1 MLAEFGVV
9 LDRPRRLMLHHPEQ
23 VSVVGL
29 GYVGLPLAVAF
40 AEAGLRVV
48 GVEKD
53 PQKLAALDT
62 YDSYVEDVPPER
74 LRSLVDSGK
83 LRFTEDYTAL
93 KEVEAVVICLP
104 TPLNEHREP
113 DLSMLASGA
122 RDVARNLRAGALVAL
137 ESTTYPGTTREVVL
151 PIIEEELKNDGTLP
165 GDARRVGRDFYL
177 AFAPERID
185 PGNRRYTITNIPK
198 IVGGITPECTQ
209 RAADLYGTVIEEVH
223 PVSSPESAEMAKL
236 LENTFRGVNIA
247 LVNELALLC
256 DRMDVDVWEVIEAA
270 KSKPFGFMP
279 FYPGPGLGGHCIP
292 IDPFYLSWRA
302 RAFDMTT
309 EFIELA
315 GRVNVNMPYHAV
327 GRIASALNGY
337 KQPVNG
343 SRVLLL
349 GVSYKPNIGDVRESP
364 SLAILRLL
372 RQAGAKVVYH
382 DPYISYISDRKLS
395 SVDLTTDEIG
405 RADCVVISTDHDI
418 VDLQTVVESASL
430 VVDLRNAVRRR
441 LGRLPDNVEVL

>member
-1 MLAEFGVV
+1 ML
-9 LDRPRRLMLHHPEQ
+9 RHPGQ
-23 VSVVGL
+23 ISVVGL

-40 AEAGLRVV
+40 AEAGLHVV

-53 PQKLAALDT
+53 PQKLAALNT
-62 YDSYVEDVPPER
+62 YDSYVEDVPSER
-74 LRSLVDSGK
+74 LRPLVESGK
-83 LRFTEDYTAL
+83 LQFTEAYTAL

-104 TPLNEHREP
+104 TPLTEHREP
-113 DLSMLASGA
+113 DLSMLVSGV

-151 PIIEEELKNDGTLP
+151 PIIEAELKNDGTLR
-165 GDARRVGRDFYL
+165 GDACQVGRDFYL

-185 PGNRRYTITNIPK
+185 PGNRRYTIKNIPK

-209 RAADLYGTVIEEVH
+209 RAVELYGTIVEEVH
-223 PVSSPESAEMAKL
+223 SVSSPESAEMAKL
-236 LENTFRGVNIA
+236 LENIFRGVNIA
-247 LVNELALLC
+247 LVNELAILC

-270 KSKPFGFMP
+270 KTKPFGFMP

-302 RAFDMTT
+302 RAFNMTT

-315 GRVNVNMPYHAV
+315 GRINVNMPYHAV
-327 GRIASALNGY
+327 GRIASTLNGN

-349 GVSYKPNIGDVRESP
+349 GMSYKPNIGDLRESP
-364 SLAILRLL
+364 SLTILQLL
-372 RQAGAKVVYH
+372 REACAEVVYH
-382 DPYISYISDRKLS
+382 DPYIPYLPDRKLS
-395 SVDLTTDEIG
+395 SVDLTTYEIR
-405 RADCVVISTDHDI
+405 RADCVVIGTDHDAI
-418 VDLQTVVESASL
+418 DLETVVEFASL
-430 VVDLRNAVRRR
+430 VVDLRNTVRRR
-441 LGRLPDNVEVL
+441 LGRLPDNVHVL

>member
-1 MLAEFGVV
+1 M
-9 LDRPRRLMLHHPEQ
+9 
-23 VSVVGL
+23 VGI

-48 GVEKD
+48 GIEKD
-53 PQKLAALDT
+53 PERLAALDT
-62 YDSYVEDVPPER
+62 YDSYVEDVPSER
-74 LRSLVDSGK
+74 LQLLVASGK
-83 LRFTEDYTAL
+83 LRFTEDYRAL
-93 KEVEAVVICLP
+93 KEAEAVVICLP
-104 TPLNEHREP
+104 TPLDEHREP
-113 DLSMLASGA
+113 NLSMLISGA
-122 RDVARNLRAGALVAL
+122 RDVARNLRSGALVAL
-137 ESTTYPGTTREVVL
+137 ESTTYPGTTREVLL
-151 PIIEEELKNDGTLP
+151 PIIEEELKNDDALR
-165 GDARRVGRDFYL
+165 GDANQVGRDFYL

-185 PGNRRYTITNIPK
+185 PGNRRYTIHNIPK
-198 IVGGITPECTQ
+198 IVGGITPGCTQ
-209 RAADLYGTVIEEVH
+209 RATELYGTIIEEVH

-236 LENTFRGVNIA
+236 LENIFRGVNIA

-270 KSKPFGFMP
+270 KTKPFGFMP

-327 GRIASALNGY
+327 GRIASALNAN
-337 KQPVNG
+337 KKPVNG

-349 GVSYKPNIGDVRESP
+349 GMSYKPNIGDLRESP
-364 SLAILRLL
+364 SLTILQLL
-372 RQAGAKVVYH
+372 RQNGAEVVYH
-382 DPYISYISDRKLS
+382 DPYIPHIPDRKLT
-395 SVDLTTDEIG
+395 SVELSTYEIR
-405 RADCVVISTDHDI
+405 RADCVVIGTDHDA
-418 VDLQTVVESASL
+418 VDLQTVVEFASL

-441 LGRLPDNVEVL
+441 LGKLPGNVEVL

>member
-1 MLAEFGVV
+1 
-9 LDRPRRLMLHHPEQ
+9 MLHHPGQ
-23 VSVVGL
+23 ISVVGL

-48 GVEKD
+48 GIEKD
-53 PQKLAALDT
+53 PQKRAALDT
-62 YDSYVEDVPPER
+62 YDSYVEDVPTER
-74 LRSLVDSGK
+74 LRPLVDSGK
-83 LRFTEDYTAL
+83 LQFTEDYTAL

-113 DLSMLASGA
+113 DLSMLSSGA

-137 ESTTYPGTTREVVL
+137 ESTTYPGTTRDVLL
-151 PIIEEELKNDGTLP
+151 PIIEEGLKLKNGNASR
-165 GDARRVGRDFYL
+165 GDTYQVGRDFYL

-185 PGNRRYTITNIPK
+185 PGNRRYTINNIPK

-209 RAADLYGTVIEEVH
+209 RAAGLYGAIIEEVH
-223 PVSSPESAEMAKL
+223 SVSSPESAEMAKL
-236 LENTFRGVNIA
+236 LENIFRGVNIA
-247 LVNELALLC
+247 LVNELAILC

-270 KSKPFGFMP
+270 KTKPFGFMP

-302 RAFDMTT
+302 RAFNMTT

-327 GRIASALNGY
+327 GRIASALNSN

-349 GVSYKPNIGDVRESP
+349 GMSYKPNIGDLRESP
-364 SLAILRLL
+364 SLTILKLL
-372 RQAGAKVVYH
+372 RQAGAEVVYH
-382 DPYISYISDRKLS
+382 DPYIPYLPDRKLS
-395 SVDLTTDEIG
+395 SVELSTYEIR
-405 RADCVVISTDHDI
+405 RADCVVICTDHDT
-418 VDLQTVVESASL
+418 VDLQSVVECASL

-441 LGRLPDNVEVL
+441 LGRLPGNVEVL

>member
-1 MLAEFGVV
+1 
-9 LDRPRRLMLHHPEQ
+9 
-23 VSVVGL
+23 VVGL

-40 AEAGLRVV
+40 AEAGFRVV
-48 GVEKD
+48 GIEKD

-62 YDSYVEDVPPER
+62 YDSYVEDVPAE
-74 LRSLVDSGK
+74 SLQLIVASGR
-83 LRFTEDYTAL
+83 LRFTEDPTAL
-93 KEVEAVVICLP
+93 KEAEAVVICLP

-113 DLSMLASGA
+113 DLSILMSGA
-122 RDVARNLRAGALVAL
+122 RDVAHNLRAGALVVL
-137 ESTTYPGTTREVVL
+137 ESTTYPGTTREGLL
-151 PIIEEELKNDGTLP
+151 PIIEEELKN
-165 GDARRVGRDFYL
+165 GDALREDAYRVGTDFYL
-177 AFAPERID
+177 AFSPERID
-185 PGNRRYTITNIPK
+185 PGNSRYTIHNIPK

-209 RAADLYGTVIEEVH
+209 RAAELYGTVIEEVH

-236 LENTFRGVNIA
+236 LENIFRGVNIA

-270 KSKPFGFMP
+270 KTKPFGFMP

-327 GRIASALNGY
+327 GRIASALNGN

-364 SLAILRLL
+364 SLAIFRLL
-372 RQAGAKVVYH
+372 REAGAEVVYH

-395 SVDLTTDEIG
+395 SVELTTYELR
-405 RADCVVISTDHDI
+405 RADCVVIGTDHDMI
-418 VDLQTVVESASL
+418 DLETVVEFAPL
-430 VVDLRNAVRRR
+430 IVDLRNAVRRR